1 VIRSVII
8 RFENVLR
15 LPTNAISRNMHRVL
29 EGPSKRHSWR
39 KRHVRDEDTCSVTRH
54 VHDETGPHRGLGLL
68 KVDFPAVET
77 GGCGD
82 DDACPAE
89 CETHVRM
96 EVYLFEQVQTRQVLH

>member
-1 VIRSVII
+1 
-8 RFENVLR
+8 
-15 LPTNAISRNMHRVL
+15 
-29 EGPSKRHSWR
+29 
-39 KRHVRDEDTCSVTRH
+39 VTRH

-89 CETHVRM
+89 CESHVRM
-96 EVYLFEQVQTRQVLH
+96 EVYLFEQVRTRQILHCGLKDVGLGMEVHVPASERRHRRS